1 MSVRR
6 LVPSQAAAYRAL
18 MLDAYTLHPE
28 AYTSSA
34 EERGALPLSWWESRL
49 AEDQRPAELVLGAF
63 HAGELA
69 GVAGLSFEA
78 REKARHKATLF
89 GLYVRPES
97 RHLGLGRQ
105 LVEAAL
111 AQAGARPGVRLVQLT
126 VTQGNDDAHRLYAR
140 HGFVDFGLE
149 PLAVA
154 VGGGFVAK
162 IHMWCPLRPGDGDL
176 SRIGAAVPHDAA
188 AGMRR
193 TARPRSHPEREK

>member
-1 MSVRR
+1 
-6 LVPSQAAAYRAL
+6 

-49 AEDQRPAELVLGAF
+49 VEDERPAELVLGAF
-63 HAGELA
+63 HAGDLA
-69 GVAGLSFEA
+69 GVAGLSFEV

-89 GLYVRPES
+89 GVYVRSES

-111 AQAGARPGVRLVQLT
+111 AHAGARPGVWLVQLT
-126 VTQGNDDAHRLYAR
+126 VTQGNDAARRLYER
-140 HGFVDFGLE
+140 HGFAEFGLE
-149 PLAVA
+149 PFAA
-154 VGGGFVAK
+154 TVGGGFVAK

-176 SRIGAAVPHDAA
+176 SRICAAAPHAA

-193 TARPRSHPEREK
+193 TAREMSHPDRAK

>member
-1 MSVRR
+1 
-6 LVPSQAAAYRAL
+6 

-176 SRIGAAVPHDAA
+176 SRIGAAAPHAA

-193 TARPRSHPEREK
+193 TARQMSHPDREK